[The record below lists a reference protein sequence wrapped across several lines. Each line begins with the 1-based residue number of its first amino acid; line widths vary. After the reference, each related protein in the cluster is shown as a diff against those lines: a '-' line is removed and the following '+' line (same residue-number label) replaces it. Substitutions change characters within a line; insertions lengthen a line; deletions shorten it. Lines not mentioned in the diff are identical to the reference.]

1 MLATSVARADEQVD
15 PNAPGVAR
23 ISIVQGSVAVQR
35 GDSAQPV
42 EAAVNAPVLGA
53 DYITT
58 GDNARAEVQF
68 DAVSSVRLGDNVQMR
83 FTRID
88 PNDRELQLAEGTVE
102 VRLLRGDDGSAT
114 VDTPSISVRA
124 QDGGSYRVSVDAD
137 GRTSVTVREGA
148 AQIITP
154 QGQQDLQ
161 PGTTLVASGTASD
174 PQIDT
179 TQAIAMDGFDAFN
192 QDCDTHEQVALEDD
206 HVVPQMQGVADL
218 DNDGRWVDD
227 SQSGYGEAWIP
238 NDVPADWA
246 PYRDGRWAWEDA
258 YGWTWVGAEPWGWAP
273 YHYGRWYHSPLFGW
287 AWYPGP
293 RVYTAWAPAYVAFFG
308 FNLGGVSIDLGFG
321 NVGWLPIGPRE
332 VFHPWWGGGYA
343 YRDVA
348 VLDFNGIARYRNY
361 RWGVT
366 SVTREN
372 FLAGRFAAHV
382 AVSPERLR
390 DARFAGGRLGL
401 VPTTANLRYSD
412 RNVSVR
418 VAARTVFA
426 ERSFAGHAQA
436 VNRVPFAEARTAVA
450 AGRPVERPAAT
461 RFNGESAAYGRAV
474 TRSEGYAT
482 RGTTPAYGTRGTTSA
497 YGTRGTTSAEGTQPR
512 GEAYGS
518 QRSYA
523 APNGARTDV
532 TPRANDPWSRFSASR
547 GEAAGANRVQTYD
560 GSRSTNG
567 YPSRVQTYDGARS
580 AQTQQ
585 RSWTSSPSYGQRSSV
600 TPSYGTSATRRSS
613 DGAPSY
619 GSQRS
624 TYGTPSYGVHG
635 TSGSPSYASP
645 SYNTQRSYN
654 GTPSY
659 GTQRS
664 YNGIPSYQTQRSYN
678 GTPSYGAQQ
687 RSYGAPSYGTQ
698 QRS

>member
-246 PYRDGRWAWEDA
+246 PYRVGRGKTPTA
-258 YGWTWVGAEPWGWAP
+258 GRGSVRNRGA
-273 YHYGRWYHSPLFGW
+273 GRRTTTAAGTTARVSAG
-287 AWYPGP
+287 PGIP
-293 RVYTAWAPAYVAFFG
+293 DR
-308 FNLGGVSIDLGFG
+308 VSI
-321 NVGWLPIGPRE
+321 P
-332 VFHPWWGGGYA
+332 
-343 YRDVA
+343 
-348 VLDFNGIARYRNY
+348 
-361 RWGVT
+361 
-366 SVTREN
+366 
-372 FLAGRFAAHV
+372 
-382 AVSPERLR
+382 
-390 DARFAGGRLGL
+390 LGL
-401 VPTTANLRYSD
+401 PPTSRSSASTWAACRSISVSATSAGCRSGRVKSSTRGGAAATPTATSRCSTSTGSRAIATTA
-412 RNVSVR
+412 
-418 VAARTVFA
+418 
-426 ERSFAGHAQA
+426 
-436 VNRVPFAEARTAVA
+436 
-450 AGRPVERPAAT
+450 
-461 RFNGESAAYGRAV
+461 
-474 TRSEGYAT
+474 
-482 RGTTPAYGTRGTTSA
+482 
-497 YGTRGTTSAEGTQPR
+497 
-512 GEAYGS
+512 
-518 QRSYA
+518 
-523 APNGARTDV
+523 GA
-532 TPRANDPWSRFSASR
+532 
-547 GEAAGANRVQTYD
+547 
-560 GSRSTNG
+560 
-567 YPSRVQTYDGARS
+567 
-580 AQTQQ
+580 
-585 RSWTSSPSYGQRSSV
+585 
-600 TPSYGTSATRRSS
+600 
-613 DGAPSY
+613 
-619 GSQRS
+619 
-624 TYGTPSYGVHG
+624 
-635 TSGSPSYASP
+635 
-645 SYNTQRSYN
+645 
-654 GTPSY
+654 
-659 GTQRS
+659 
-664 YNGIPSYQTQRSYN
+664 
-678 GTPSYGAQQ
+678 
-687 RSYGAPSYGTQ
+687 
-698 QRS
+698 